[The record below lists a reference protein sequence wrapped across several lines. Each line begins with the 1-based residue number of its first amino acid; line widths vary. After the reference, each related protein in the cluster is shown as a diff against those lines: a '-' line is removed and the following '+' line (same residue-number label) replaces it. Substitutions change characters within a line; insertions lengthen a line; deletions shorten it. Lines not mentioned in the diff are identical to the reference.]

1 MLYKYDKQGR
11 LVARNGQPFE
21 GLPLAAN
28 HIGDID
34 VWNGEIYAGI
44 ETFEDGKGEN
54 IQVAVYDADDLTWKR
69 SIDWEPA
76 SGQVEVCGLAVDRD
90 RNMVWM
96 ADWIDGRY
104 LYGYDLAT
112 GKYVRKVHLRPVPQ
126 WQQGIY
132 MAGGQMLISAD
143 DGDADLD
150 EPDNLYIADLRDGK
164 SYATVLPFRM
174 MSDFRRAGEIEGLT
188 VDPATDELLVLSNRG
203 SRIVLGMVRGFYP
216 GYDSELHEVYVYEK
230 VNRKSPGRDFFV
242 EGMCRMPIS
251 LSPADA
257 FAGAFPGGA
266 GSRCLACRAPG
277 SADGRFPLLVV
288 GASLFC
294 CRLTTFCCRLTT
306 GGCPQVSA

>member
-1 MLYKYDKQGR
+1 MKRTFFVLLLLAAGTALRAQTLGGEYRLSRGFPVEGRQGIAADSNYYYVSGSTVLYKYDKQGR

-44 ETFEDGKGEN
+44 ETFDDGKGEN
-54 IQVAVYDADDLTWKR
+54 IQVAVYDAGDLTWKR

-96 ADWIDGRY
+96 ADWVDGRY

-150 EPDNLYIADLRDGK
+150 EP
-164 SYATVLPFRM
+164 FRM

-188 VDPATDELLVLSNRG
+188 VDPVTDELLVLSNRG

-230 VNRKSPGRDFFV
+230 VK
-242 EGMCRMPIS
+242 
-251 LSPADA
+251 
-257 FAGAFPGGA
+257 
-266 GSRCLACRAPG
+266 
-277 SADGRFPLLVV
+277 
-288 GASLFC
+288 
-294 CRLTTFCCRLTT
+294 
-306 GGCPQVSA
+306 